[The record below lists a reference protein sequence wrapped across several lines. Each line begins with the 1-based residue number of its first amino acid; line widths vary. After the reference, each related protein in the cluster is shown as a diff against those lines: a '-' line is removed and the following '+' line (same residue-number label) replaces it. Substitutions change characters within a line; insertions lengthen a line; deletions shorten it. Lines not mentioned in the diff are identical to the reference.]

1 VYTIKPNIGAAT
13 GTIRPCNQNLSDLSI
28 TPGLDITIKPKFN
41 LVNKQYV
48 VERINLIG
56 FPAQCR
62 GVEVGI
68 NVTLASD
75 AQPFAEAIFE
85 CLATLPSNFT
95 APYTHSF
102 LSLSSGSQCQK
113 VSGWGDTNALD
124 LGTVVASDLEK
135 IYLIVSG

>member
-1 VYTIKPNIGAAT
+1 MYTIKPNIGAAT

-41 LVNKQYV
+41 LVNKEYV
-48 VERINLIG
+48 IERINLIG

-68 NVTLASD
+68 NVTLAS
-75 AQPFAEAIFE
+75 EAIFE
-85 CLATLPSNFT
+85 CLATLPNNFT

-102 LSLSSGSQCQK
+102 LSLSSGSECRK
-113 VSGWGDTNALD
+113 VSGWEDTNALD

>member
-1 VYTIKPNIGAAT
+1 
-13 GTIRPCNQNLSDLSI
+13 
-28 TPGLDITIKPKFN
+28 
-41 LVNKQYV
+41 
-48 VERINLIG
+48 LIG

-75 AQPFAEAIFE
+75 AETFPNAVFE
-85 CLATLPSNFT
+85 CLATLPDNFT

-102 LSLSSGSQCQK
+102 LSRSSESQCQK
-113 VSGWGDTNALD
+113 VSGWEDTNALD
-124 LGTVVASDLEK
+124 LGTVVASHLAK